1 MRARPGVVV
10 GTAVAGAALLLAGC
24 GGPSTPATTG
34 PGAST
39 SATSPAA
46 ATTPPASASSRRP
59 AYSKVLVIPMENKT
73 EGQVIGS
80 PQAPYLTML
89 AARYGTTT
97 NMDAGYPGLPV
108 AGRLPADDQ
117 RQHPR
122 GLRRRRPAGPS
133 DQRAERVPAGGPV
146 RPGVAELRRVD
157 AVRLLAAEQS
167 RRVVPGPP
175 RPRALLRQRTGP
187 VPALGRPAG
196 QCVQRRAAR
205 RRRGRPAAGLRDG
218 HAERVQRHA
227 RGRRLLG

>member
-24 GGPSTPATTG
+24 GGPSTPAATTTALSSAATSGAGTPATTG

-97 NMDAGYPGLPV
+97 NMDAGYP
-108 AGRLPADDQ
+108 AAC
-117 RQHPR
+117 
-122 GLRRRRPAGPS
+122 PS
-133 DQRAERVPAGGPV
+133 
-146 RPGVAELRRVD
+146 
-157 AVRLLAAEQS
+157 LAAY
-167 RRVVPGPP
+167 
-175 RPRALLRQRTGP
+175 LLM
-187 VPALGRPAG
+187 
-196 QCVQRRAAR
+196 
-205 RRRGRPAAGLRDG
+205 
-218 HAERVQRHA
+218 
-227 RGRRLLG
+227 